1 MAKQENVFEYE
12 FMNTSLRIV
21 LPNASE
27 HTART
32 VAYECEHT
40 VLEIENAL
48 SMFKYGGDISMLNN
62 AEAGEILKIG
72 EYAQEC
78 LLAAFKACEMSKG
91 AVDVCMGEFF
101 LKAKNVR
108 EIATPDTPRRGK
120 FAFDTENY
128 LVQKLEGGKIDLGSI
143 GKGYA
148 LDKLDDV
155 FTQWDIRDAFV
166 SFGAS
171 SILALGKNADG
182 EDWPINLGDK
192 STDTISNVF
201 AGASG
206 KSVLG
211 EHIIDCRTGKLPK
224 NPKFRT
230 WAFSGSGAISDA
242 MATAFM
248 ILDIPDIAEICS
260 QYDIAAAVQM
270 TEDSDI
276 EFFG

>member
-1 MAKQENVFEYE
+1 MAKEENVFEYE
-12 FMNTSLRIV
+12 FMNTSLQIV
-21 LPNASE
+21 LPTADAR
-27 HTART
+27 TART
-32 VAYECEHT
+32 VAYECEQT
-40 VLEIENAL
+40 VSNIEDAL
-48 SMFKYGGDISMLNN
+48 SMFKYGGDISILNN
-62 AEAGEILKIG
+62 AEVGEVVKIG

-78 LLAAFKACEMSKG
+78 LLAAFEACEMSKG

-120 FAFDTENY
+120 FAFDTQNY
-128 LVQKLEGGKIDLGSI
+128 LVKKLEDGKIDLGSI

-148 LDKLDDV
+148 LDKLDEI
-155 FTQWDIRDAFV
+155 FTYWSIRNAFV

-171 SILALGKNADG
+171 SILALGQNADG
-182 EDWPINLGDK
+182 KDWPINLGDK

-201 AGASG
+201 VGASG

-211 EHIIDCRTGKLPK
+211 EHIIDCRTGELPK

-260 QYDIAAAVQM
+260 QYDISAAVQI

-276 EFFG
+276 EFID